1 MKALSCQ
8 SPHVCGADASHQ
20 QKRLQSFCVDVLV
33 TFWWPPRPPPACGS
47 SFSDPATS
55 KYFLDVPATPTSDF
69 LLIQTWFSGSR
80 KSWIPSWSHL
90 SPVSVFFTKQVWRP
104 TTKYENDTLY
114 FKGLSLTALLIIN
127 FSENLLCDRYCSK
140 HFTSNWI
147 LLLLFYARGNRPV
160 KFVA

>member
-33 TFWWPPRPPPACGS
+33 TFWWPPPAPRQRVGVHSLTLPPANTS
-47 SFSDPATS
+47 WMSLQHLPLTSFWFRLGLA
-55 KYFLDVPATPTSDF
+55 VPGKA
-69 LLIQTWFSGSR
+69 G
-80 KSWIPSWSHL
+80 SHL
-90 SPVSVFFTKQVWRP
+90 DPILVPSPSFLRNRFEDLPQSMKM
-104 TTKYENDTLY
+104 TLY

-140 HFTSNWI
+140 YFTSNWI